1 VAFHGAV
8 APPER
13 ALGKRGGVGVTVCI
27 GAICENIIKPS
38 SIHCAFLSLLFAWPS
53 SSLNAAIIN
62 LSCEGTRS
70 EKHYAEKR
78 EITYLAQIDLD
89 RNEIL
94 LKTPRITFQFD
105 DTKGESANLKLDVE
119 QTHLKIYAIQD
130 GFLFLEKEGKVNDSD
145 FVIGRRENSL
155 HEWPVI
161 GRFFND
167 RTPYEVKV
175 RSDDY
180 ARGFFDPYLG
190 RLTLETRFYTTA
202 GPDYEY
208 GWSLDARC
216 KNAQQPF

>member
-1 VAFHGAV
+1 MLLYHVFSL
-8 APPER
+8 ETI
-13 ALGKRGGVGVTVCI
+13 KTGVVEI
-27 GAICENIIKPS
+27 NMIKSS
-38 SIHCAFLSLLFAWPS
+38 SIHCAFLSLLFTWPL

-70 EKHYAEKR
+70 EKHYAEKK

-89 RNEIL
+89 QNEIL
-94 LKTPRITFQFD
+94 LKTPQLSFQY
-105 DTKGESANLKLDVE
+105 DTKGESLTPKPDVK
-119 QTHLKIYAIQD
+119 QTHLKIYAKQD
-130 GFLFLEKEGKVNDSD
+130 GLLFLEKEGKVSD
-145 FVIGRRENSL
+145 ADLVFGFRKNSL

-167 RTPYEVKV
+167 RTPYEIKV

-180 ARGFFDPYLG
+180 ARGFFDPYSG
-190 RLTLETRFYTTA
+190 RLTLETRFYKTE

-208 GWSLDARC
+208 GWSIDVRC

>member
-1 VAFHGAV
+1 M
-8 APPER
+8 
-13 ALGKRGGVGVTVCI
+13 
-27 GAICENIIKPS
+27 IKPS
-38 SIHCAFLSLLFAWPS
+38 SIHCAFLFLLFAWPS

-94 LKTPRITFQFD
+94 LKTPRIIFQY
-105 DTKGESANLKLDVE
+105 DTKGESANPKPDVQ
-119 QTHLKIYAIQD
+119 QTHLKIYARQD
-130 GFLFLEKEGKVNDSD
+130 GFLFIEKEGKVSD
-145 FVIGRRENSL
+145 ADYVMGLRQNSL

-161 GRFFND
+161 GRFFNE
-167 RTPYEVKV
+167 RTTYEVRV

-180 ARGFFDPYLG
+180 ARGFFDPYSG
-190 RLTLETRFYTTA
+190 RLTLETRFYKTA

-208 GWSLDARC
+208 GWSIDARC